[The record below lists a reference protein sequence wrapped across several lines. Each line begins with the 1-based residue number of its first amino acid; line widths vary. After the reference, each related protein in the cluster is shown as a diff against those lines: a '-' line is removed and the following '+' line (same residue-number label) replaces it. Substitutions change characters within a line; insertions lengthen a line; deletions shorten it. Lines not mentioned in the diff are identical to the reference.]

1 MIGFFF
7 IVIFLRVRK
16 LVIRLRYLLIL
27 FWGKWVLKEIE
38 VNLIL
43 VKDNVVVGLYVFFG
57 VMGMLRYEYRL
68 RNRCNCL

>member
-1 MIGFFF
+1 MFVSDWIFFS
-7 IVIFLRVRK
+7 VIFLRVIK

-43 VKDNVVVGLYVFFG
+43 EK
-57 VMGMLRYEYRL
+57 R
-68 RNRCNCL
+68 